1 MLHQN
6 SYKNSK
12 IGDKSGDTFKRVT
25 KFTDVTIRHLKPL
38 CKKTEYSCEGLSGF
52 GIRVLPTGT
61 KTWLYSYRFNDKQ
74 KKMSLGRYPKVT
86 LSDAIVLYRQAK
98 EKVEKGLDPL
108 FERQKQQQKRFD
120 EPTVAQLI
128 EFYLEHCKKSGK
140 ASYRTERKCFE
151 KDIIPNLGRKKIT
164 EVEPKDLSVIFHKV
178 LVERNAPSTAN
189 HLYSYV
195 RRLFNFA
202 ADMGLMRR
210 RDNPCLDIKL
220 RIKKNKRSRHLS
232 TKEIYLF
239 WYGLNHISMSPV
251 TRLAL
256 KFMLVTVARGGEV
269 RQMKWSDIDF
279 DERIWTLPK
288 TKNGHLHRIYLG
300 DEALKILEETRQ
312 YSNEKGIV
320 FGSTGKMATCG
331 KIKENLKP
339 LSNRTLCQPIKRHF
353 DTFGIDTPFIP
364 HDLRRTGATIIA
376 GLFGRQDLV
385 KMCLNHVRNDVTS
398 IYDQYTYAEE
408 KKRAMNALNQAIG
421 FIISSANIES
431 IPTFEE
437 LKNHITNPIKT
448 PVTNQKNSDQRKQGF
463 QSNSSNPV
471 TYRLSFD
478 HPVLF
483 GVA

>member
-12 IGDKSGDTFKRVT
+12 SGDKSGDTFKRVT
-25 KFTDVTIRHLKPL
+25 TFTDVTIRHLKPL
-38 CKKTEYSCEGLSGF
+38 SKKTEYSCEGLSGF
-52 GIRVLPTGT
+52 GIRVFPTGT
-61 KTWLYSYRFNDKQ
+61 KTWLYSFRFKRRQ
-74 KKMSLGRYPKVT
+74 KKMSLGQYPKVS
-86 LSDAIVLYRQAK
+86 LSEAIALYHQAK
-98 EKVEKGLDPL
+98 EKVEQGINPL
-108 FERQKQQQKRFD
+108 AERNKEHKKRFD
-120 EPTVAQLI
+120 EPTVNELI
-128 EFYLEHCKKSGK
+128 DFYLEHCKKSGK
-140 ASYRTERKCFE
+140 TSYLTEKKCFE
-151 KDIIPNLGRKKIT
+151 KDIIPILGNTKIS
-164 EVEPKDLSVIFHKV
+164 EVLPKELSSIFHNV
-178 LVERNAPSTAN
+178 LVVRNAPSTAN

-202 ADMGLMRR
+202 ADMGMMRR

-239 WYGLNHISMSPV
+239 WYGLDHTPMSPV

-256 KFMLVTVARGGEV
+256 KFMLVTIARGGEV
-269 RQMKWSDIDF
+269 RQMKWADIDLN
-279 DERIWTLPK
+279 ERIWTLPK

-300 DEALKILEETRQ
+300 NEALKILNEVRQ
-312 YSNEKGIV
+312 YSDGKGIV

-331 KIKENLKP
+331 KVKENLKS

-353 DTFGIDTPFIP
+353 NTFGIDTPFIP

-421 FIISSANIES
+421 LIVSSANIES

-437 LKNHITNPIKT
+437 LKNYIINPVQT
-448 PVTNQKNSDQRKQGF
+448 PVINQNNSGQSKQGF

-471 TYRLSFD
+471 TYRLSFG
-478 HPVLF
+478 HPVLL
-483 GVA
+483 GVT